1 MEFVQGDISGGGSDQ
16 QRGSQA
22 QRFLHPESK
31 PPGNIKT
38 NRSHRRQ
45 RGILDDD
52 KSYRMTKDCKKR
64 GDQEYDRLDVIS
76 HQWNVFDRD
85 RKATV
90 KELPK
95 ALDIESEIKG
105 PVFIVRPADI

>member
-1 MEFVQGDISGGGSDQ
+1 MAGATNNAAA
-16 QRGSQA
+16 RT

-31 PPGNIKT
+31 PLGNVKT

-45 RGILDDD
+45 GGILDDD
-52 KSYRMTKDCKKR
+52 KSHRMTKDCKKR
-64 GDQEYDRLDVIS
+64 SDQEHDRLDVIS

-85 RKATV
+85 REAAM